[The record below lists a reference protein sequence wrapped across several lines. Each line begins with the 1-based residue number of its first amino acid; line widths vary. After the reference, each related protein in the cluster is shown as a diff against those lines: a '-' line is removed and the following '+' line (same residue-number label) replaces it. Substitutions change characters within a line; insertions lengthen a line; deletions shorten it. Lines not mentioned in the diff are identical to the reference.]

1 MARSVFISNSWHAG
15 ASCAACGGAGLGLG
29 SGTTSAA
36 ASCEDSGGTGRGLG
50 SGTTSAA
57 APTTAAKSMIT
68 GKTAFTQAFW
78 LK

>member
-1 MARSVFISNSWHAG
+1 MAKSLFITSWQAG
-15 ASCAACGGAGLGLG
+15 ASWEASASTGRGLG

-36 ASCEDSGGTGRGLG
+36 TSCEACGGTGLGLG

-68 GKTAFTQAFW
+68 GRTAFTPAFW
-78 LK
+78 LE